1 MIQRGITLR
10 GVELAERGE
19 RLVVVVDEELR
30 APGRRMYD
38 VAVVTDCELTQKDL
52 ADAVQSPHII
62 SVSVSPPTKLL

>member
-1 MIQRGITLR
+1 MIQRGINLR

-19 RLVVVVDEELR
+19 RLVVDEEVR